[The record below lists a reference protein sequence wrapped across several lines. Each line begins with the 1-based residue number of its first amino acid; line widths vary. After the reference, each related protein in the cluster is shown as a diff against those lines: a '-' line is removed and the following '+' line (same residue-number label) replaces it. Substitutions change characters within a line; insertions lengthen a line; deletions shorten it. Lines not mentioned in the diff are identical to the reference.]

1 MRSPSTDKR
10 VGAGGRSQGLEP
22 QDPSTLWSNPYAPAA
37 ARTRE
42 AITAG
47 HDVTVQWNPDT
58 AGGVDVD
65 EIVGGARIQC
75 GLARL

>member
-1 MRSPSTDKR
+1 
-10 VGAGGRSQGLEP
+10 
-22 QDPSTLWSNPYAPAA
+22 LWSNPYAPAA